1 MTALNFEGQ
10 YGQSYRKSIR
20 HSIPGYDTLHEIAL
34 AAMHTM
40 APQATR
46 VLVVGPGPG
55 EQLPDLLNTCP
66 EAELTILEQ
75 SQR

>member
-1 MTALNFEGQ
+1 MTALNFEGP
-10 YGQSYRKSIR
+10 YGQSYPKSIR

-34 AAMHTM
+34 SAMHNM
-40 APQATR
+40 APLATR
-46 VLVVGPGPG
+46 VLVVGPEPG